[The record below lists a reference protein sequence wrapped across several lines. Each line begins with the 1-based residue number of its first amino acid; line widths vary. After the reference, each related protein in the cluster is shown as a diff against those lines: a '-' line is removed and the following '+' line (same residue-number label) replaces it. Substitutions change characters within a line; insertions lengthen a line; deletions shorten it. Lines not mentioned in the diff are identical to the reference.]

1 MVTPSRYYSKEITM
15 PELFFNEESKKMF
28 KENFTVR
35 TLCYEKSSPK
45 ATLTD
50 YMGSMVAMRNTS
62 SSPNLL
68 RSTKPPLWRPALCK
82 VARGSSPQQL
92 ALTSWATLIA
102 REARERGKAKGCSST
117 PGVKIEK
124 VGPST
129 EMP

>member
-1 MVTPSRYYSKEITM
+1 MSTSPS
-15 PELFFNEESKKMF
+15 LESSAPISPPKLAHLSMS
-28 KENFTVR
+28 EGN
-35 TLCYEKSSPK
+35 LYSSPK